1 MLMKRTN
8 LRLILAAAVLLAAG
22 LACNMPGRNTT
33 GEATEQ
39 IPVTTA
45 AVETLQGNLE
55 AAATEVASSQT
66 VSIVVTEE
74 QLTSLVA
81 FELASM
87 EQPPVSDPQVFLR
100 NGQIEARG
108 NVQQS
113 GFSLPLTMIA
123 TVSVNAEGKLE
134 YQLVDATIGPL
145 PLPDSLKDQ
154 LTGQIDQ
161 AINSLTP
168 QTEGLIFDDVV
179 VGDGVMTI
187 TGHKTTG

>member
-8 LRLILAAAVLLAAG
+8 LRPILAATALLAAG
-22 LACNMPGRNTT
+22 LACNMPERNTPSET
-33 GEATEQ
+33 VEQ

-81 FELASM
+81 FELSSM
-87 EQPPVSDPQVFLR
+87 EQPPVSEPQVFLR

-113 GFSLPLTMIA
+113 GFNLPLTMIA

-168 QTEGLIFDDVV
+168 QTEGLVFDDVV